1 MGGVPT
7 TSTLVLLFHDSLSW
21 FYPMGENRSPLEPQK
36 LGLAERFVAVVQEA
50 AAEFPGNLD
59 AVDLVFA
66 KGPGD

>member
-1 MGGVPT
+1 MYE
-7 TSTLVLLFHDSLSW
+7 L
-21 FYPMGENRSPLEPQK
+21 RSPLEPQK